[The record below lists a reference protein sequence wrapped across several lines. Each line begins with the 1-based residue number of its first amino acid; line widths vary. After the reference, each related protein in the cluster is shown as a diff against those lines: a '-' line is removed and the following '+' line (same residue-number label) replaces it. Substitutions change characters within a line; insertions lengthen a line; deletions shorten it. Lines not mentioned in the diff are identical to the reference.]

1 MDTYGI
7 GRSVEPAQSV
17 PQQAWAVDNSMTL
30 REDELLIDVHIIN
43 INQISFNDIW
53 EHSGGDVD
61 RLCRRVMEIIQQRG
75 KLHNPVTNTGGML
88 YGTVSQMGPKYPNLY
103 GVKPGDEI
111 ISLVSL
117 SVTPLTLTRITSV
130 DYASAQLEV
139 TGQAILF
146 ASAPVV
152 IRPTD
157 IPLRVALAAM
167 DIAGS
172 PACTYQTVYPGQQV
186 LVMGAGSKLGL
197 LCGCAARDRL
207 GSSGRLVGL
216 IRSKEERRALE
227 QTGLFD
233 DIRVVDAANVEA
245 FATRS
250 DDLRNCFDVV
260 LNCISSDNTELVSL
274 MAVRPGGAIFFT
286 TLGCDYKFAALT
298 AESVGKQ
305 VQIIPYTGFVEGHA
319 NYTLALLR
327 QFPWLQGSM
336 LRKIQNSIHRHEQR
350 ADNGDSQ
357 ALEGEEDAACGYVF
371 RSEKAKATLRRALKV
386 AHYPSNVMIYGE
398 SGTGKEIIARIIHQN
413 SERKIAAMVKI
424 NCAAIPENLLE
435 SELFGY
441 ESGSF
446 TGASAKGKKGLWEM
460 AQNGTLFLDEVGE
473 LPLFFQAK
481 LLRAIQEKEIV
492 RVGGVTPIKVN
503 TRIVAA
509 TNRNL
514 AEMVHQGSF
523 REDLYYRLN
532 VYPITVPPLR
542 QRSADIAPMTEYF
555 VERYNR
561 EFGLKKVLSPNM
573 LAFLEKQ
580 EFPGNVREL
589 QNLVQRLMISSDQQV
604 IEVRDVLAAQA
615 FDDRDEGSPETP
627 AVRPSLERCSL
638 RAILAQ
644 QEESILRAYH
654 SQYSST
660 RKLAEMLGVSQPSI
674 VRKLRQYGIAADGT
688 GE

>member
-1 MDTYGI
+1 M
-7 GRSVEPAQSV
+7 V
-17 PQQAWAVDNSMTL
+17 L
-30 REDELLIDVHIIN
+30 REDELLVDVHIIS
-43 INQISFNDIW
+43 INQISFNEMW
-53 EHSGGDVD
+53 EYANGDPE
-61 RLCRRVMEIIQQRG
+61 RLCRRVTEIIRQRG

-88 YGTVSQMGPKYPNLY
+88 YGTVSQMGPKYPNHY
-103 GVKPGDEI
+103 GVKPGDEV

-117 SVTPLTLTRITSV
+117 SITPLKLTQISSV

-139 TGQAILF
+139 TGQAILY
-146 ASAPVV
+146 SGSPVV
-152 IRPTD
+152 ARPTD
-157 IPLRVALAAM
+157 IPLRVSIAAM
-167 DIAGS
+167 DVAGC
-172 PACTYQTVYPGQQV
+172 PACTHQTVRPGQRV
-186 LVMGAGSKLGL
+186 LVMGAGGKIGL
-197 LCGCAARDRL
+197 LCGCAARDKL
-207 GSSGRLVGL
+207 ADSGRLTGIV
-216 IRSKEERRALE
+216 RTREEQHALARA
-227 QTGLFD
+227 GLFD
-233 DIRVVDAANVEA
+233 DIRVMDATDAESFTSRA
-245 FATRS
+245 A
-250 DDLRNCFDVV
+250 DLLNRFDVV
-260 LNCISSDNTELVSL
+260 INCISSDNTELVSL
-274 MAVRPGGAIFFT
+274 MAVKPCGTIYFT

-319 NYTLALLR
+319 DYTLELLR
-327 QFPWLQGSM
+327 RFPWLQGAMQKEIQDSVYRRR
-336 LRKIQNSIHRHEQR
+336 LR
-350 ADNGDSQ
+350 AGGT
-357 ALEGEEDAACGYVF
+357 GEAETETEDAAAGGYVF

-413 SERKIAAMVKI
+413 SERKTAPMVKI

-492 RVGGVTPIKVN
+492 RVGGVTPIRVN

-561 EFGLKKVLSPNM
+561 EFGLKKVLSPNT

-580 EFPGNVREL
+580 EFPGNVQEL
-589 QNLVQRLMISSDQQV
+589 QNLVQRLMISSDKQV
-604 IEVRDVLAAQA
+604 IDVRDVLAAQS
-615 FDDRDEGSPETP
+615 FDERDEGSQETP

-688 GE
+688 GG